1 MKSDAIEISLKHEYS
16 SQNYNIKSDM
26 KTYEI

>member
-16 SQNYNIKSDM
+16 WKNYNIMSDM